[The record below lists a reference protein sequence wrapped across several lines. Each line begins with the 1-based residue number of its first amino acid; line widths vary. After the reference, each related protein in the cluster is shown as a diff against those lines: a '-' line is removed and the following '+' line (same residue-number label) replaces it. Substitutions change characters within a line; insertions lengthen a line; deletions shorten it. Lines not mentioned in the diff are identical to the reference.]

1 MFSDGGATAPG
12 EPKGFKP
19 HTPHFIPWLRN
30 SLKAQHSAGDLGLNG
45 AFKAPP
51 EPRSGLAP
59 PERAR
64 GMGLFSIPGRDR
76 AKKGELRCNGLG
88 MLPVV
93 LRGHHLLPGGLGR
106 QKEDA
111 PPRWNQT
118 KEPDSNSSRS
128 QDHHTGGRKPGQQPQ
143 DDGTGPS
150 GRKYGPLV
158 GPLVGPPPT
167 PVCPPPT
174 EGPEQGP
181 VVLLMEGQKRRGW
194 DYSSRSTLR
203 HRDRHAQGPPG
214 GPQGLSHIHTHLWS
228 AQSQRDLRAVGDTPV
243 ERCNGLL
250 FSTPAPHTGLGFTT
264 TVRGPRRARPTSDRI
279 SLPGQDQTWVQDRPS
294 GGRQSQEAESGGS
307 RKLVRNQIQ
316 RVVDNLE
323 QVLKGLRDVQQEMKE
338 VVQQIDYLTSS
349 IDLDEEEPPPPG
361 DTRHSWGF
369 ISGEGRVGSSPQRPT
384 EGHGQPPPR
393 SRPPQSAPLCLLP
406 SGLLSDTNPA
416 LRLTCDPCSSPREA
430 GLMPPATNELVS
442 SDPPQNRTSNHPIL
456 SPHRSPPARPPT
468 PALSPLTVNLHR
480 PSSPGSQPH
489 SPPAAPP
496 PTKISPVSPPSPQP
510 CPPPAPRPS
519 VSVEGRVGSC
529 QSPHSDLP
537 SAHRLCPSPTPP
549 LSASCPPADSDTQPA
564 PTTDAERRASSA
576 GPESAAPGGPPKS
589 QGRRGRKP
597 PPYPHNPP
605 QLPKEPRKA
614 PPYPDKRRL
623 LSTTV

>member
-45 AFKAPP
+45 AYKAPP

-76 AKKGELRCNGLG
+76 AKKGELRYNGLG

-93 LRGHHLLPGGLGR
+93 LRGHHLLPGGLGKQR
-106 QKEDA
+106 EDA

-181 VVLLMEGQKRRGW
+181 VVLLMEGQKRRGG
-194 DYSSRSTLR
+194 DYSSRTTLR
-203 HRDRHAQGPPG
+203 HRDRHASSWLGPDSQGPPG

-294 GGRQSQEAESGGS
+294 GRRQSQEAEAGGS

-323 QVLKGLRDVQQEMKE
+323 QVLKALRDVQQEMKE

-369 ISGEGRVGSSPQRPT
+369 ISGEGRVVSSPQRPT

-416 LRLTCDPCSSPREA
+416 LRLTCDPSSSPREA
-430 GLMPPATNELVS
+430 GLLPPATNELVS

-456 SPHRSPPARPPT
+456 
-468 PALSPLTVNLHR
+468 
-480 PSSPGSQPH
+480 
-489 SPPAAPP
+489 
-496 PTKISPVSPPSPQP
+496 
-510 CPPPAPRPS
+510 CPPP
-519 VSVEGRVGSC
+519 
-529 QSPHSDLP
+529 
-537 SAHRLCPSPTPP
+537 
-549 LSASCPPADSDTQPA
+549 DSDTQPA